1 MNRKAAIPVSMMG
14 SMCCTGGTA
23 SGKNMFIPIIEVKI
37 PIAIR
42 KNRERNEKKYNVK
55 NLLKILIA
63 VRFRVVPRGENERP
77 IRMLSRMLAPKALAL
92 IRGLLFSSCEAS
104 GSAALQSAHPL
115 ISSKHLLQSRI
126 CGYCS

>member
-1 MNRKAAIPVSMMG
+1 
-14 SMCCTGGTA
+14 
-23 SGKNMFIPIIEVKI
+23 MFIPIIEVKI

-63 VRFRVVPRGENERP
+63 VRFRVAPRDENEQP
-77 IRMLSRMLAPKALAL
+77 IRRLPRMLAPKALAL
-92 IRGLLFSSCEAS
+92 IRGLLFSSGMAS
-104 GSAALQSAHPL
+104 GSAALQSALPL

-126 CGYCS
+126 CG

>member
-1 MNRKAAIPVSMMG
+1 
-14 SMCCTGGTA
+14 
-23 SGKNMFIPIIEVKI
+23 MFIPIIEVKI

-63 VRFRVVPRGENERP
+63 VRFRVDPRGENERP

-92 IRGLLFSSCEAS
+92 IRGLFFSSGKAS
-104 GSAALQSAHPL
+104 GSAALQSALPL
-115 ISSKHLLQSRI
+115 ISPKHLLQSRI